1 MEESTVHGGK
11 KSMPVFYSNT
21 VTAISEVEL
30 TLGGID
36 LTQNGGTTLKIYF
49 QGIAENTADPLYVT
63 INGVAVMNGDP
74 AAAQVV
80 KWTEWSI
87 PLQAFVDKGVDVT
100 NATSIAIGIGDKTSL
115 QPGGTGT
122 VYIDNVGVH
131 P

>member
-1 MEESTVHGGK
+1 
-11 KSMPVFYSNT
+11 MPVYFDNS
-21 VTAISEVEL
+21 VAAISEVEL

-36 LTQNGGTTLKIYF
+36 LTQNGGTTLKVYF
-49 QGIAENTADPLYVT
+49 NGIVDNAADPLYVT
-63 INGVAVMNGDP
+63 LNGVAVMHDDP
-74 AAAQVV
+74 AAAQKT

-100 NATSIAIGIGDKTSL
+100 NVNSIAVGIGNKTSL

-122 VYIDNVGVH
+122 MYFDDIGVH